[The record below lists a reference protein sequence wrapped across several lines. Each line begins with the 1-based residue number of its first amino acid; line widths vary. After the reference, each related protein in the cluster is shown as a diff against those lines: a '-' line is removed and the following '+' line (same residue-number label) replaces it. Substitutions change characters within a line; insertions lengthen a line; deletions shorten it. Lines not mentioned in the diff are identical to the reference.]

1 MASSFARLRH
11 EFAQCVGDAIAW
23 RVGVK
28 GAHEFAFRVHDVKIG
43 TVVHDVVFGAR
54 SSLMGCPV
62 GPLFYSLA
70 TAAICCGFPVSPTI
84 RGSNDWVYCSSTSRV
99 SRCGST
105 VMKSGR
111 ILAASV
117 PSFSS
122 AVAISFSVIGQ
133 VLGQKVYPK

>member
-28 GAHEFAFRVHDVKIG
+28 GAHEFAFRVHDVKVG

-62 GPLFYSLA
+62 GPVFL
-70 TAAICCGFPVSPTI
+70 GD
-84 RGSNDWVYCSSTSRV
+84 RGDLLRNVWSV
-99 SRCGST
+99 T
-105 VMKSGR
+105 V
-111 ILAASV
+111 V
-117 PSFSS
+117 PSGAMSVNGPPIVTGD
-122 AVAISFSVIGQ
+122 VAAHDGWLIIRAMAKTILERVCR
-133 VLGQKVYPK
+133 PRTDWRM